1 MTSMEKNTNLSCVKV
16 CFRFFTRGFGLLVL
30 LAFLATG
37 MYILLRGAGAYL
49 IIADELQPANAI
61 VMLSG
66 GDDSRMKES
75 LSLYKDGYGKV
86 IILTETGRQLENFD
100 TLHSNDIRIQLLN
113 NGIPA
118 GNILITDI
126 KVSSTLDEAYAI
138 KKILSNQQ
146 FTSAIIVTDPY
157 HTRRTALVFRSVFGD
172 SPIKLIFRPVRSSWF
187 NSRTWFLSL
196 HGWKYTVLEYLKLFG
211 YYLGIKES

>member
-1 MTSMEKNTNLSCVKV
+1 MEKEKNSPCIKG
-16 CFRFFTRGFGLLVL
+16 CFRFITRGVGLLAL
-30 LAFLATG
+30 LVFLATG
-37 MYILLRGAGAYL
+37 GYIFLRGAGAYL
-49 IIADELQPANAI
+49 IIADELQPAQAI

-66 GDDSRMKES
+66 GDDSRMVEA
-75 LSLYKDGYGKV
+75 LSLYNDNYGTV
-86 IILTETGRQLENFD
+86 IILTETGRQLGNYD

-113 NGIPA
+113 NGVPS

-138 KKILSNQQ
+138 KKLLTNQQ
-146 FTSAIIVTDPY
+146 FSSAIIVTDPY
-157 HTRRTALVFRSVFGD
+157 HTRRTALTFRSVFIG
-172 SPIKLIFRPVRSSWF
+172 SPIKLIFRPVRGSWF

-196 HGWKYTVLEYLKLFG
+196 DGWKYTILEYLKLLG